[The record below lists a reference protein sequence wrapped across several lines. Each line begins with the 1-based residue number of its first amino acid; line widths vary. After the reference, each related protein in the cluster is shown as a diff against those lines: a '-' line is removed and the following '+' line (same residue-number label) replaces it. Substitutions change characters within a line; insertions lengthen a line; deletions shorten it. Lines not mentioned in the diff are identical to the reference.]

1 MIQRSFSVMLFFI
14 IAMYS
19 MSALANGVSSSSQGA
34 ASATAPPA
42 PTAVSAAPASPSR
55 SETVVS
61 PVSTTIK
68 VEEAA
73 ICLDVKD
80 LTPIDG
86 GVVFPS
92 GTPKLY
98 CFTKIV
104 GARTHT
110 SVNHVWYYG
119 SREIARVTLPVKSFS
134 WRTYSSITFYEN
146 WPGKWSVAVVSPK
159 NEILKLITFV
169 IEKKQTP

>member
-1 MIQRSFSVMLFFI
+1 MLFFI
-14 IAMYS
+14 VALYS
-19 MSALANGVSSSSQGA
+19 VSALANGVSSTTQGA

-42 PTAVSAAPASPSR
+42 STSGSERAAK
-55 SETVVS
+55 
-61 PVSTTIK
+61 PVSSSMK
-68 VEEAA
+68 VEEAV

-80 LTPIDG
+80 HTPIDG
-86 GVVFPS
+86 GVVFPA

-104 GARTHT
+104 GARTHS

-119 SREIARVTLPVKSFS
+119 SREIACVTLPVKSYS

-159 NEILKLITFV
+159 NEILKVITFV
-169 IEKKQTP
+169 IEKKQAP